1 MVQWRTVKCS
11 LTTVG
16 VGWPSPTLHLS
27 YHLTNLFMLILSLP
41 PREVCSDCPFITL
54 MVKLYTTLCHHLVV
68 SPTCPLAQSHLLTY
82 PFLHQY
88 PHPKYLATTAAV
100 RATLAP
106 TAQKPPLKRLP
117 IRVSERACVSKCQC
131 VDFCIIFLMH
141 RLNQIC
147 IMVVLLVKYMLM
159 LVSQI
164 LIFMS

>member
-1 MVQWRTVKCS
+1 MLISGGETIQPMVQWRTVKCS
-11 LTTVG
+11 LMTVG
-16 VGWPSPTLHLS
+16 VGWPSPTLHPS
-27 YHLTNLFMLILSLP
+27 YHLTNLFTPILSLP

-82 PFLHQY
+82 PFLHLC

-117 IRVSERACVSKCQC
+117 IRVSEWACVSK
-131 VDFCIIFLMH
+131 
-141 RLNQIC
+141 R
-147 IMVVLLVKYMLM
+147 
-159 LVSQI
+159 
-164 LIFMS
+164 